1 MAGLRRMRRRYRG
14 IPVVVV
20 LLAALAFG
28 LTSSSADTADP
39 ATAPIAN
46 DVSSGLQSFAQ
57 SLTGL
62 DSLNQL
68 GQSLPFTS
76 QVPTAANGLNYAQT
90 FTDSAEGEARR
101 ASRVHLP
108 DRARGLPLDRH
119 LRHLRRRRRHGERN
133 GLSPDR
139 GRAAVHG
146 RAVSCTSRAPARP
159 RSSSTPRRSTSTAAR
174 WPRAST
180 RRRTSASSTTRR
192 KPRATSSIST
202 PPRRRS
208 CRRPRARR
216 RTSPRARSTS
226 TSGSRACTSAAA
238 PMSAPRS
245 RRSSRTRTATARS
258 ARPSGRR
265 RRRSRRST
273 SRSPRRMRTRTS
285 PSRAISRSRSAA
297 VSPRRR
303 SPSTTRT

>member
-90 FTDSAEGEARR
+90 FTDSLKAKLAAHPAFTSLTELEAY
-101 ASRVHLP
+101 
-108 DRARGLPLDRH
+108 
-119 LRHLRRRRRHGERN
+119 
-133 GLSPDR
+133 LSTGISDTY
-139 GRAAVHG
+139 GGVAV
-146 RAVSCTSRAPARP
+146 
-159 RSSSTPRRSTSTAAR
+159 TAAATVSPQTAGAPLYTVALQLHLSR
-174 WPRAST
+174 TGTTPT
-180 RRRTSASSTTRR
+180 RMAARTCWA
-192 KPRATSSIST
+192 
-202 PPRRRS
+202 
-208 CRRPRARR
+208 
-216 RTSPRARSTS
+216 
-226 TSGSRACTSAAA
+226 SAAC
-238 PMSAPRS
+238 R
-245 RRSSRTRTATARS
+245 
-258 ARPSGRR
+258 
-265 RRRSRRST
+265 
-273 SRSPRRMRTRTS
+273 
-285 PSRAISRSRSAA
+285 
-297 VSPRRR
+297 
-303 SPSTTRT
+303 